1 MGIEK
6 ALFQRTELLMGEGFM
21 QHAADKRV
29 IIFGIGGVGSW
40 CAESLIRSG
49 IKHLTLVDSDRI
61 CITNV
66 NRQLI
71 ATTKTI
77 GKVKVEILRDRLL
90 EINPRAEIVAL
101 QKIYSPETHDSFRLD
116 SYDYIIDAI
125 DSLSNKIHLIRE
137 AVKTHATFFSSM
149 GAALKIDPTR
159 IRVAE
164 FMQVKG
170 CPLGAA
176 LRKRIRR
183 EGGLNKEFLCVY
195 SDELLQNKGQ
205 NTSCGTEKC
214 LCPKAV
220 EGPGDPDLANH
231 EWCSQKARINGT
243 SSYIPAMFGMTI
255 ASLVVMDIDKQA
267 MKQPTLCEKASVS
280 HP

>member
-1 MGIEK
+1 
-6 ALFQRTELLMGEGFM
+6 
-21 QHAADKRV
+21 
-29 IIFGIGGVGSW
+29 
-40 CAESLIRSG
+40 
-49 IKHLTLVDSDRI
+49 
-61 CITNV
+61 
-66 NRQLI
+66 
-71 ATTKTI
+71 
-77 GKVKVEILRDRLL
+77 
-90 EINPRAEIVAL
+90 
-101 QKIYSPETHDSFRLD
+101 
-116 SYDYIIDAI
+116 
-125 DSLSNKIHLIRE
+125 
-137 AVKTHATFFSSM
+137 
-149 GAALKIDPTR
+149 KIDPTR